1 MWRRFDTDGTLPLS
15 MVEPG
20 REVTIVEIRA
30 GRGLKERLL
39 SMGLIPGE
47 RLKVL
52 NNWGRGPFLVQVK
65 GNKVALG
72 YGIAHKILVS

>member
-1 MWRRFDTDGTLPLS
+1 MWRRFDKVRTTPLS

-30 GRGLKERLL
+30 GKGLQQRLL

-47 RLKVL
+47 RVKVL
-52 NNWGRGPFLVQVK
+52 NNWGRGPFLLQVK
-65 GNKVALG
+65 GTRIALG
-72 YGIAHKILVS
+72 YGVVHKILVI

>member
-1 MWRRFDTDGTLPLS
+1 MWRRFDKGRAIPLS

-30 GRGLKERLL
+30 GKGLQQRLL

-47 RLKVL
+47 RVKVL
-52 NNWGRGPFLVQVK
+52 NNWGRGPFLLQVK
-65 GNKVALG
+65 GTRVALG
-72 YGIAHKILVS
+72 YGVAHKILVI

>member
-1 MWRRFDTDGTLPLS
+1 MWRRFDKGRAIPLS

-30 GRGLKERLL
+30 GKGLQQRLL

-47 RLKVL
+47 RAKVL
-52 NNWGRGPFLVQVK
+52 NNWGRGPFLLQVK
-65 GNKVALG
+65 GTRVALG
-72 YGIAHKILVS
+72 YGVAHKILVI